1 MIMNLNRNLTILA
14 QKLSLKPILYL
25 QSFIVLPILILFLRV
40 IYPFL
45 KYHTFLIILDFPF

>member
-1 MIMNLNRNLTILA
+1 MIMNLN
-14 QKLSLKPILYL
+14 QKLSL

-45 KYHTFLIILDFPF
+45 KYHTFLNILDFPF